1 MDDINDINED
11 YIKWCLS
18 LTPEK
23 RMECL
28 ERLNEFLFKAMPPE
42 NKEIARKLKEEG
54 FQDSCKL

>member
-1 MDDINDINED
+1 MPNPNNDEINED

-23 RMECL
+23 RMQCL
-28 ERLNEFLFKAMPPE
+28 EKLNEFLDTAMPLE

-54 FQDSCKL
+54 F

>member
-1 MDDINDINED
+1 MESKNEDINED

-28 ERLNEFLFKAMPPE
+28 EKLNEFLFKAMPPE

-54 FQDSCKL
+54 F